1 MKTQLRLFE
10 MLSLEEGKH
19 TSAQHKDFSIPPHR
33 LVYRDR
39 LFTERDSA
47 QLQDEFRRT
56 LIMLHCN
63 FAGMII
69 LF

>member
-19 TSAQHKDFSIPPHR
+19 TSAQQNDFSIPPHR

-39 LFTERDSA
+39 GLFTERDSA
-47 QLQDEFRRT
+47 QLQD
-56 LIMLHCN
+56 
-63 FAGMII
+63 
-69 LF
+69 